1 MEGAYESDRFRNADG
16 PGAKVAVY
24 NAMMVE
30 AAATRTTADWMK
42 VCAENSIPVMVA
54 NQVADVVNDPQLSQ
68 TLFET
73 RHIEGEGHY
82 RAMRPGLRFS
92 KTPASIR
99 RDPPSIGRDTVEVLE
114 ELGMTEQELA
124 S

>member
-1 MEGAYESDRFRNADG
+1 MT
-16 PGAKVAVY
+16 
-24 NAMMVE
+24 E

-54 NQVADVVNDPQLSQ
+54 NRVEDIVHDPQLKQ

-73 RHIEGEGHY
+73 RHIEGEGDY
-82 RAMRPGLRFS
+82 RAMKPGLRFAR
-92 KTPASIR
+92 TPATIR
-99 RDPPSIGRDTVEVLE
+99 RDPPTIGQDTDEVLAEIGLTPE
-114 ELGMTEQELA
+114 EIA